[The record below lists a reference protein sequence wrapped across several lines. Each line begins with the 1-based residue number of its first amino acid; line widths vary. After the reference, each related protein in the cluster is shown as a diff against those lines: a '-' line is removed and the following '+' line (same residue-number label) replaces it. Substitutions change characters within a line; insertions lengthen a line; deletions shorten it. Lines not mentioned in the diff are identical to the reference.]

1 MMNGVP
7 LVGSMA
13 TGFGENMMPTIPSA
27 KTPNMEEASQQFVSM
42 LYSYMFQ
49 QMRESGSD
57 EEEGLFSGPHVN
69 MLMGFM
75 DQEIGMKL
83 AKTEGEGL
91 SKSLLRQLQGDA
103 EMAEGGEAAQ
113 IQALN
118 TAGNSLRAL
127 ADDDMSIGST
137 DEDDD
142 DFGQQMMDE
151 LYKLNQPK

>member
-7 LVGSMA
+7 LVGSMT
-13 TGFGENMMPTIPSA
+13 TGFGENMMPTVPSA
-27 KTPNMEEASQQFVSM
+27 KSPNMEEASQQFVSM

-103 EMAEGGEAAQ
+103 KTAEGGEAEQ
-113 IQALN
+113 IQALSA
-118 TAGNSLRAL
+118 AGNTLREL
-127 ADDDMSIGST
+127 TADDTSLGLT
-137 DEDDD
+137 DGNDG
-142 DFGQQMMDE
+142 DFSQQMMDE
-151 LYKLNQPK
+151 LYKLNQR